1 MGFWQTIVP
10 IFIPSSNQE
19 PLPSLQIDCVS
30 RCSPQL
36 PARPGPDL
44 EQTALFPVP
53 PPSPHSSQDLSRE
66 PHKRKMFVRQYIVRL
81 QVQQQQL
88 VHGETGIKLFET
100 THHPVKHR
108 PCCLAFSEG
117 VFQRVLLITILTCR
131 IGHCRE
137 DAMKSVT
144 CWQQPM

>member
-1 MGFWQTIVP
+1 MTRLVSHHLFQCDCHFP
-10 IFIPSSNQE
+10 IPTM
-19 PLPSLQIDCVS
+19 PHDVYLRLQ
-30 RCSPQL
+30 L
-36 PARPGPDL
+36 GPDQK
-44 EQTALFPVP
+44 QTTLFPVP

-66 PHKRKMFVRQYIVRL
+66 PHKRKMLVRQYIVRL
-81 QVQQQQL
+81 HVQQQQL

-137 DAMKSVT
+137 DAVKSVT